1 MLKKLLIISI
11 LSISLIG
18 MALPTQP
25 TSNNTHNVMI
35 SENDKKAF
43 EKTEASGVKSKED
56 ATRTASEYSNDTN
69 SQINDIANS
78 LDELEEDDESKNPK
92 TAFESATRN
101 VEKSGPLGVFFN
113 TSKQQL
119 NSLPNAFFNFKLW
132 IYMLIV
138 NFIDN
143 EVGRLGGKISTMMG
157 MFIIVF
163 ATFQLM
169 WNGLKYILTTVQNNQ
184 PINIQG
190 FIMVQV
196 PYITKVAMISVVLLT
211 NLYWYVYFV
220 LIKNVIVMLGGAMGG
235 LLNVTYSSVTYRLI
249 AMTWM
254 PLAIIGKSLISAL
267 LIVPIFNGVFWTGF
281 LFGWLLMLLVGKA
294 LQEFILIV
302 IEYAIVGVFS
312 IVVIPLALLDITKHY
327 GGMLTGAIIAA
338 GMNLLVAV
346 MLTIYV
352 SKLVNIGAM
361 SYFEL
366 IFSPT
371 AAYFKLLLIYAMI
384 FLLSKA
390 KTMGNFLVRGQGR
403 QVKGS
408 DLVTEGIMGV
418 VNLIATAISIATIVT
433 GIGAVVSAAQAAAA
447 AAAKAAT
454 QKVAEEATKTAM
466 KEAGKQAVKE
476 GAKQGSKEAVKEGTK
491 AGVKE
496 FNKQASQLLN
506 KMNRNSNMAKGIGN
520 QIARMQQNGEANMS
534 DVKDM
539 GQAIYNARSETPV
552 DDKGKVGTSQNNNNN
567 VLNDPTTGRG
577 DGVI

>member
-56 ATRTASEYSNDTN
+56 ATRTSSEYSNDTN
-69 SQINDIANS
+69 NQINDIANS

-143 EVGRLGGKISTMMG
+143 EVGKLGGKISTMMG

-267 LIVPIFNGVFWTGF
+267 LIVPIFNGVFWIGF

-327 GGMLTGAIIAA
+327 GGMLTGSIIAA

-346 MLTIYV
+346 MLTVYV

-418 VNLIATAISIATIVT
+418 VNLIATAISIATLVT

-447 AAAKAAT
+447 TAAKAAA
-454 QKVAEEATKTAM
+454 QKVAEEATKKAM

-476 GAKQGSKEAVKEGTK
+476 AAKQGGKEAVKEGTK

-496 FNKQASQLLN
+496 FSKQASQLLN

-520 QIARMQQNGEANMS
+520 QIARMQQNGEAGVS

-552 DDKGKVGTSQNNNNN
+552 DDKGKVGTSQNNNNS

>member
-35 SENDKKAF
+35 SENDKKTF

-69 SQINDIANS
+69 NQINDIANS

-157 MFIIVF
+157 LFIIVF

-254 PLAIIGKSLISAL
+254 PLAIIGKSLISSL

-418 VNLIATAISIATIVT
+418 VNLIATAISIATLVT

-447 AAAKAAT
+447 TAAKAAA
-454 QKVAEEATKTAM
+454 QKVAEEATKKAM

-476 GAKQGSKEAVKEGTK
+476 AAKQGSKEAVKEGTK

-496 FNKQASQLLN
+496 FSKQASQLLN

-520 QIARMQQNGEANMS
+520 QIARMQQNGEAGVS